1 MSANSPCK
9 VSKNVVGK
17 IVLPGTVVDR
27 SLIDSVTGFIQD
39 VVPHVSFC
47 LDTVVPCL
55 FREYSIFLLGIVYV
69 Q

>member
-1 MSANSPCK
+1 MSADSPCK

-39 VVPHVSFC
+39 VVPHVSFF
-47 LDTVVPCL
+47 LDILVL
-55 FREYSIFLLGIVYV
+55 FLFYEYSILLIFY
-69 Q
+69 